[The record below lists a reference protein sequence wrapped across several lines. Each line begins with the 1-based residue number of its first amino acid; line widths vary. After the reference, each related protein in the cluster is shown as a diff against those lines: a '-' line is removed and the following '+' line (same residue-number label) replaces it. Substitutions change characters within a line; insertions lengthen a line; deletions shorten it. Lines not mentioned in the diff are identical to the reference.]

1 MSKMSTQ
8 CLSTTNKQT
17 KSHVSLITE
26 IFIPSFQREAA
37 TEELITPLGRN
48 QQTCGREKCD

>member
-1 MSKMSTQ
+1 MSTQ

-26 IFIPSFQREAA
+26 IYIPSFQREAA
-37 TEELITPLGRN
+37 TEKLITPLGRN